1 MNEPKS
7 PGASESASLPNSS
20 ESLIDLTPEKEQ
32 LPGGSSALSALG
44 VFATKLAAKPLTI
57 VISVLSAIYLGPEDK
72 GFASWIVVVTSTA
85 AFVFSFGCGAAIRFL
100 IAGRKETLKDLAW
113 TAIGIGLFN
122 GLFGALLVGSLM
134 HFNCLGG
141 LTTSLPPIWRWSIT
155 LFIPVM
161 VLESV
166 LSRSLVGELR
176 YKVVNLLE
184 LSSTL
189 LYSVLLIALV
199 LVAEWG
205 LVGAN
210 FAYYGSRLFLF
221 GGTVGYVFRDYRPI
235 WRFDWEIC
243 RKSYSYGLRIWVGG
257 LSSYLNMY
265 IDSLFVG
272 LGSTA
277 ATLGNYSVAVTI
289 ARSLLTLPLAINM
302 VLTNRLVGLKKREA
316 IREAALLHRSTFW
329 LVVLTAMLIGLVG
342 FFALPWVMPEY
353 VETPVVFLILLVGS
367 ICMASFTIINSYF
380 AAQGMPGRS
389 SIAQLTG
396 FAVGGVATPL
406 MVGLWGGYGAAI
418 ASSSIYV
425 IIAALMWYFFWRQD
439 GKEARNLFAMRMTDW
454 RWMSAQMQAAIRR
467 LRKKKTTAK
476 VS

>member
-7 PGASESASLPNSS
+7 PGSSESASFSNSS
-20 ESLIDLTPEKEQ
+20 EPFPDLTPEREQ

-44 VFATKLAAKPLTI
+44 ILATKLAAKPLMI
-57 VISVLSAIYLGPEDK
+57 IISVLTAIYLGPEDK

-85 AFVFSFGCGAAIRFL
+85 AFFFSFGCGAAIRFL
-100 IAGRKETLKDLAW
+100 VAGRKETLKDLAW
-113 TAIGIGLFN
+113 TSIGIGLFN
-122 GLFGALLVGSLM
+122 GLFGAVLLGSLM

-141 LTTSLPPIWRWSIT
+141 LTASLPLVWRWSIT
-155 LFIPVM
+155 LLVPIM

-166 LSRSLVGELR
+166 LNRALIGELR

-184 LSSTL
+184 LSGTL
-189 LYSVLLIALV
+189 LYSVLLVAMVLIAG
-199 LVAEWG
+199 WG

-210 FAYYGSRLFLF
+210 YAYFGSKLVVF
-221 GGTVGYVFRDYRPI
+221 GGTVGYVFRQYTPI

-243 RKSYSYGLRIWVGG
+243 RKSYSYGLRIWIGG

-289 ARSLLTLPLAINM
+289 ARSLMTLPQAINM

-329 LVVLTAMLIGLVG
+329 LVVLTAMLIGVVG
-342 FFALPWVMPEY
+342 FFALPWLMPEY

-425 IIAALMWYFFWRQD
+425 IIATLMWYFFWRQD
-439 GKEARNLFAMRMTDW
+439 CREARNLFAMRVTDW
-454 RWMSAQMQAAIRR
+454 KWMSAQMQAAIRR